1 MRIKI
6 EGTHIPEELKKHLCA
21 CVDLLVQYG
30 AEKISGTNL
39 YLTMRDA
46 EGEELVLQTPSGGD
60 GMILY
65 QVEKPKKVA
74 KIKES
79 EVVKDFTK
87 AREKRSR
94 VKP

>member
-6 EGTHIPEELKKHLCA
+6 EGTHTSEDLKQHLCS
-21 CVDLLVQYG
+21 CVDLLSQYG
-30 AEKISGTNL
+30 TEKISGANL

-46 EGEELVLQTPSGGD
+46 EGEELVLQTQTGGE
-60 GMILY
+60 GMIVY
-65 QVEKPKKVA
+65 KVEKPKKVA

-87 AREKRSR
+87 AREKRS
-94 VKP
+94 KANP